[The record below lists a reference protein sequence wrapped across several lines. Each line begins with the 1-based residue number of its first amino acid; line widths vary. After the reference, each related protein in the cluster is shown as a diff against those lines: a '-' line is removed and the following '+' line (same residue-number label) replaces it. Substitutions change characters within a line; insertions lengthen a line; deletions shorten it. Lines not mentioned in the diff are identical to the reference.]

1 MASTNKRSAIQRRE
15 EMIDQTEHMTQHMP
29 KTGPSNSLKIKLD
42 HMVTI
47 EALTPNQEKF
57 FEIYKRGGYFT
68 FLLGS
73 PGVGKT
79 MIAMAKAIEDVLDK
93 SSTFKQLVVVRS
105 TVSTRDQGFLPGTIE
120 EKSEIYELPY
130 KEIAQTLF
138 NRTDAWSRLKEQG
151 YARFIPSSYI
161 RGISIDDSIVLV
173 DEVQNMT
180 WGELSSIIGRVG
192 HRSKIIF
199 AGDKFQNDLT
209 RQKNDVSGLDE
220 FLRVA
225 KTMDEFE
232 AVYFTPDD
240 IVRSSLVKSFIVACD
255 KLGLLPGH

>member
-1 MASTNKRSAIQRRE
+1 MR
-15 EMIDQTEHMTQHMP
+15 QTTKQSSSN
-29 KTGPSNSLKIKLD
+29 GQSNSLKIKLD
-42 HMVTI
+42 QLITI
-47 EALTPNQEKF
+47 TALTPNQEKF
-57 FEIYKRGGYFT
+57 FDIYKRGGYFT

-79 MIAMAKAIEDVLDK
+79 MIAMYKAIEDVLDK
-93 SSTFKQLVVVRS
+93 GSTFKQLVVVRS
-105 TVSTRDQGFLPGTIE
+105 TVATRDQGFLPGTAE

-130 KEIAQTLF
+130 REIAHTLF
-138 NRTDAWSRLKEQG
+138 NRSDAWDRLKEQG
-151 YARFIPSSYI
+151 WVRFIPSSYI

-209 RQKNDVSGLDE
+209 RQRNDVSGLGE
-220 FLRVA
+220 FLKVA
-225 KTMDEFE
+225 KTMKEFE

-240 IVRSSLVKSFIVACD
+240 IVRSSLVKSFIIACD
-255 KLGLLPGH
+255 KMGLLPGH

>member
-1 MASTNKRSAIQRRE
+1 MASTNKRCAIQRRE

-42 HMVTI
+42 HMATI

-120 EKSEIYELPY
+120 EKSEIYELPCASIDGVWMIGAPNVSTNSSRLMDG
-130 KEIAQTLF
+130 KKDGGFNQVIEQIADLEESLKRALADYQNLERRISSE
-138 NRTDAWSRLKEQG
+138 RTD
-151 YARFIPSSYI
+151 
-161 RGISIDDSIVLV
+161 
-173 DEVQNMT
+173 
-180 WGELSSIIGRVG
+180 
-192 HRSKIIF
+192 
-199 AGDKFQNDLT
+199 
-209 RQKNDVSGLDE
+209 
-220 FLRVA
+220 
-225 KTMDEFE
+225 
-232 AVYFTPDD
+232 
-240 IVRSSLVKSFIVACD
+240 LVKYANQELL
-255 KLGLLPGH
+255 KRLLPSFDNLYLAEKYIS